1 MRNPFT
7 WPPAVPSKPP
17 APTTASGAVTT
28 ASNTGLT
35 GQPWFVGT
43 TGINPIYNPSTA
55 QIYPLGGATPTPW
68 QTTTAAPKPAN
79 PPEVDT
85 LLELIGNMQSH
96 IYTAQ
101 SELSSMRYRTAQI
114 VALADFVRR
123 EHPEVIEQ
131 FELVEKTKKRIEA
144 LNVPLDAG
152 AVSST

>member
-1 MRNPFT
+1 
-7 WPPAVPSKPP
+7 
-17 APTTASGAVTT
+17 
-28 ASNTGLT
+28 
-35 GQPWFVGT
+35 
-43 TGINPIYNPSTA
+43 
-55 QIYPLGGATPTPW
+55 
-68 QTTTAAPKPAN
+68 
-79 PPEVDT
+79 VDT